1 MADSISHRRIV
12 PIMSPARLTSRPGGK
27 GPGKQTGGAKML
39 QEEDLHI
46 ECLKERRLYAVPT
59 PGDGN
64 CLFYSLSDQLYG
76 HQGRQGEIR
85 ERLVEHIRTNAAYF
99 VQFVPDVG
107 GERRAPRRAAAA
119 RSKSQSYS
127 DRAATSE
134 GQWAK
139 FEKLL
144 TQMKETGF
152 WGGSVEIQAF
162 CQAYQ
167 RDVYVYTDQGI
178 TPFTSEGSLE
188 SRENQPVH
196 IAYHNFQHYSS
207 VRSVDG
213 PHDGVPE
220 LSRPLGCQG
229 SSSSSEE
236 RQDEAS
242 SRSASASTDDSTA
255 ATTIG
260 ETCQNPTTIA
270 EAFPDIDDD
279 TLRCAL
285 RRFVADL
292 EGESSVDIDEETF
305 RAVLPAVEADFIR
318 SMQSLR
324 DGPASA
330 STTQD
335 CRSSSQPPS
344 LVAGGSGSSTLT
356 TPASTPASVCAP
368 VSEPPDAAV
377 RPTATSTSTTAAS
390 VSPTKP
396 PRRRLIRGIRPTAR
410 TLLRASS
417 SRSSSRNSTASKRSA
432 GRSDDEEEDGDDDE
446 LPLIRRRRG
455 RDRKRRILQ
464 DVTLGISNAG
474 TSTDDEDCRIISVRP
489 RDVAEDD
496 DGGSDGKVDGPA
508 SSETPEGEEEEEPS
522 SNERASTPGESD
534 SEFEDD

>member
-1 MADSISHRRIV
+1 MADSISHHRIV
-12 PIMSPARLTSRPGGK
+12 PIMSPARLTSQPGGK
-27 GPGKQTGGAKML
+27 GSEKQTGGAKML
-39 QEEDLHI
+39 QEDDLHI

-178 TPFTSEGSLE
+178 TPFTSHGSLE
-188 SRENQPVH
+188 GRENQPVH

-242 SRSASASTDDSTA
+242 SRSASASTDDSTVE
-255 ATTIG
+255 TKEG
-260 ETCQNPTTIA
+260 ETCQNPTAIA

-285 RRFVADL
+285 RRFAADL
-292 EGESSVDIDEETF
+292 EGESSVDLDEEKF
-305 RAVLPAVEADFIR
+305 RAILPAIEADFIR
-318 SMQSLR
+318 TMQSLR
-324 DGPASA
+324 DGPTSA
-330 STTQD
+330 STTHD
-335 CRSSSQPPS
+335 CCSSSKPPS
-344 LVAGGSGSSTLT
+344 LIAGGSGSSTLT

-368 VSEPPDAAV
+368 VSEPTDAAT
-377 RPTATSTSTTAAS
+377 RSAATSTSTTAAS

-432 GRSDDEEEDGDDDE
+432 GRSDDEEEDGHDDE

-464 DVTLGISNAG
+464 DMTLGISNAG

-496 DGGSDGKVDGPA
+496 GGSGGKADEPA
-508 SSETPEGEEEEEPS
+508 SSETAEAEAEEAPS
-522 SNERASTPGESD
+522 SNERASTAGESD
-534 SEFEDD
+534 SEFEGD